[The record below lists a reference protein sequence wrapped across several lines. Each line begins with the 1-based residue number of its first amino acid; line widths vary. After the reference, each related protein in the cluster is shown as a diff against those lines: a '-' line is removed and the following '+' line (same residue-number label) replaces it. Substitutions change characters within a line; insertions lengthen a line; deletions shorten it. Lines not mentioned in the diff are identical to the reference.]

1 VEVARDIAIKFNQT
15 YGEVFTVPEP
25 RIKEEVA
32 VVPGIDGQK
41 MSKSYDNTLDIFAPE
56 NQLRKKIMSIV
67 TDPTPLES
75 PKDPERSTVFAIYKS
90 FASPGKTADMEQK
103 LRKGGYGYGDA
114 KKELFLA
121 LWEYFLPFRKKRER
135 IAGNPDYIAEVRKKG
150 AAKARAAGMPTLEK
164 VRELVGIK

>member
-1 VEVARDIAIKFNQT
+1 
-15 YGEVFTVPEP
+15 
-25 RIKEEVA
+25 
-32 VVPGIDGQK
+32 
-41 MSKSYDNTLDIFAPE
+41 
-56 NQLRKKIMSIV
+56 
-67 TDPTPLES
+67 
-75 PKDPERSTVFAIYKS
+75 
-90 FASPGKTADMEQK
+90 MEQK

-135 IAGNPDYIAEVRKKG
+135 IAGNPDYIAEIRKKG